1 MFSTIEISDIMHIDV
16 LHLLKLSIEKKLKR
30 FESKLKMLIMALY
43 NKSSI
48 HKLSLY
54 LCRFP

>member
-1 MFSTIEISDIMHIDV
+1 MFSTIEISDIMQIGV
-16 LHLLKLSIEKKLKR
+16 LHLLKFSIEKKLKR

-48 HKLSLY
+48 YKLSLY
-54 LCRFP
+54 LSRFP